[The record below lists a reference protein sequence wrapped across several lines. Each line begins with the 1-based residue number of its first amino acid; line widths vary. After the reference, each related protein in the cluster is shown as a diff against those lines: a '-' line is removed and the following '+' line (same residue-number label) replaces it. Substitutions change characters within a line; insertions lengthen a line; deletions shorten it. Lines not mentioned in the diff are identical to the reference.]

1 MIMRFKDQQPVIH
14 ESCFVAETASVIG
27 DVAIGGQ
34 SSVWFGAVIR
44 GDEERIEIGAGSN
57 VQDNAVLHCTV
68 GYPMKIGNMV
78 TVGHGAIVHG
88 ATIDDNVLVGMGAI
102 IMNGVEIGADS
113 VIGAG
118 AVCTENMVIPAGS
131 VVVGVPAKVVK
142 TAAEANREIN
152 SMNAT
157 EYMALAEEYR

>member
-1 MIMRFKDQQPVIH
+1 MNFKDKHPVIH

-27 DVAIGGQ
+27 DVMIGGQ
-34 SSVWFGAVIR
+34 CSVWFGAVIR

-57 VQDNAVLHCTV
+57 IQDNAVLHCAA

-78 TVGHGAIVHG
+78 TIGHGAIVHG
-88 ATIDDNVLVGMGAI
+88 AMIDDNVLVGMGAI

-118 AVCTENMVIPAGS
+118 AVCKENMIIPAGS

-142 TAAEANREIN
+142 TAVEANREIN
-152 SMNAT
+152 SMNAD